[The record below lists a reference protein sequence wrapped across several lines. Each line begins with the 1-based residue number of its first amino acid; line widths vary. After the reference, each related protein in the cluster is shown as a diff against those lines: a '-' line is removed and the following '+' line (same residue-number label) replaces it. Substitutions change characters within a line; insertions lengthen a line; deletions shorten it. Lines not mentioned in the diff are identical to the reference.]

1 MIDNFPP
8 LANLMAKGYVIF
20 AFDLGRYLIAAAG
33 TAAIVWWLRR
43 THMAT
48 RKIQARE
55 ASAADIRREMAQ
67 SLQCVLVY
75 LVASTFIIWGVD
87 TGVLHR
93 FPGSYGMAID
103 LALLAGIVIAHDAY
117 FYWTHRTMHQPRLFK
132 FFHSAHHRSVTPTPW
147 AAYSFAIPEAV
158 VMVLFVPLWLFFV
171 ATPGWVI
178 FAWLNFQIIRNAMGH
193 AGFEFFP
200 RWWLASPLTR
210 WVNTTTHH
218 DLHHNGSFKH
228 NYGLY
233 FTWWDKWLGTE
244 HPRYAERFA
253 EVIGR
258 GDAVAATPK
267 QEQGTTA

>member
-1 MIDNFPP
+1 
-8 LANLMAKGYVIF
+8 
-20 AFDLGRYLIAAAG
+20 
-33 TAAIVWWLRR
+33 
-43 THMAT
+43 
-48 RKIQARE
+48 
-55 ASAADIRREMAQ
+55 
-67 SLQCVLVY
+67 
-75 LVASTFIIWGVD
+75 VA
-87 TGVLHR
+87 
-93 FPGSYGMAID
+93 
-103 LALLAGIVIAHDAY
+103 
-117 FYWTHRTMHQPRLFK
+117 LFCGQ
-132 FFHSAHHRSVTPTPW
+132 
-147 AAYSFAIPEAV
+147 
-158 VMVLFVPLWLFFV
+158 
-171 ATPGWVI
+171 PGWVI

-193 AGFEFFP
+193 TGFEFFP